1 MSSRSWP
8 EVEIVAV
15 GNELLTGDT
24 LDTNGRFLTRAV
36 EPLGLAPRFKH
47 VAGDREEDVILV
59 LRDAASRADVV
70 FVTGGL
76 GPTEDDLTRKSVAR
90 AFDRRLI
97 FHAELVPPIR
107 DYFARTGQ
115 EMPPDNERQALLPS
129 GAKPIPNSLGTAPG
143 FILEDGRTSVIVLPG
158 VPREMR
164 AMYEA
169 SVHPYLASRFGGG
182 DTWDARTVRTTGVP
196 ESKVNELLGGLL
208 DLSRNPQVGL
218 TASDLGV
225 DLRIRARAASR
236 DAARAMIDAL
246 VGEARARLGPAIY
259 SETGEGLEQVVGR
272 LLAERRKT
280 LAIAESCTGGLISER
295 ITSISGSSAYFDRG
309 IVTYSNE
316 SKEAML
322 DVPRSVLIAHGAV
335 SPETARAMAEG
346 IRRSAGTDFGLSVTG
361 IAGPTGGTA
370 GKPVGLVYMALAVR
384 DGETRVE
391 EHRFPGDREMVR
403 ARSAQAALDLLRLYL
418 TGC

>member
-1 MSSRSWP
+1 M
-8 EVEIVAV
+8 

-97 FHAELVPPIR
+97 FHPELLPPIR
-107 DYFARTGQ
+107 DYFARAGQ

-129 GAKPIPNSLGTAPG
+129 GAKPIPNPLGTAPG

-164 AMYEA
+164 GMYEA
-169 SVHPYLASRFGGG
+169 SVHSYLASRFRGGE
-182 DTWDARTVRTTGVP
+182 TWEVRTVRTTGVP
-196 ESKVNELLGGLL
+196 ESKVNELLGNLL

-225 DLRIRARAASR
+225 DLRIRARAGSR
-236 DAARAMIDAL
+236 DAASGMIDAL
-246 VGEARARLGPAIY
+246 VEDARARLGPAVY
-259 SETGEGLEQVVGR
+259 SEAGEGLEQVAGR

-280 LAIAESCTGGLISER
+280 LAIAESCTGGLVGAR
-295 ITSISGSSAYFDRG
+295 VTSVPGSSAYFERG
-309 IVTYSNE
+309 IVSYSNE
-316 SKEAML
+316 SKEAL
-322 DVPRSVLIAHGAV
+322 LGVPRSILAAHGAV

-346 IRRSAGTDFGLSVTG
+346 IGRSAGTDFGLSVTG

-370 GKPVGLVYMALAVR
+370 GKPVGLVYIALAVR

-403 ARSAQAALDLLRLYL
+403 ARSAQAALDLLRRQL

>member
-1 MSSRSWP
+1 M
-8 EVEIVAV
+8 

-24 LDTNGRFLTRAV
+24 LDTNGRFLTRAI

-47 VAGDREEDVILV
+47 IAGDREEDIVLA

-97 FHAELVPPIR
+97 FHAELLEPIR
-107 DYFARTGQ
+107 AWFSRAGM
-115 EMPPDNERQALLPS
+115 EMPPDNERQALIPS
-129 GAKPIPNSLGTAPG
+129 GAKPLPNPAGTAPG
-143 FILEDGRTSVIVLPG
+143 FILEDGKTSIVVLPG

-164 AMYEA
+164 EMYEA
-169 SVHPYLASRFGGG
+169 SVHPYLASRFRGGE
-182 DTWDARTVRTTGVP
+182 TWEVRTVRTTGVP
-196 ESKVNELLGGLL
+196 ESKVNEMLGSLL
-208 DLSRNPQVGL
+208 DLSRNPQAGL
-218 TASDLGV
+218 AASDLGV
-225 DLRIRARAASR
+225 DLRIRARAGSP

-246 VGEARARLGPAIY
+246 VEEARARLGSAIY
-259 SETGEGLEQVVGR
+259 SETGEGLERVVGR
-272 LLAERRKT
+272 LLAEREKT
-280 LAIAESCTGGLISER
+280 LSIAESCTGGLISER
-295 ITSISGSSAYFDRG
+295 ITSVSGSSVYFDRG
-309 IVTYSNE
+309 LVTYSND

-322 DVPRSVLIAHGAV
+322 GVPRALLLARGAV
-335 SPETARAMAEG
+335 SAETARTMAEG
-346 IRRSAGTDFGLSVTG
+346 VRGLAGTDFGLSVTG

-370 GKPVGLVYMALAVR
+370 EKPVGLVCMALAVR
-384 DGETRVE
+384 GGETRVE

-403 ARSAQAALDLLRLYL
+403 ARSAQAALDLLRRHL